1 MGVKRRVLGVA
12 LRVRTRI
19 VGEEVG
25 RRWTRSATVGFLRTR
40 SLEIVYILAFVI
52 FASGIVNTILEGVR
66 PEYAGA
72 VILPSRTAQTVSE
85 AIINMFVILL
95 GVAGVYLAYR
105 SGRQAA
111 RRRISSLYLV
121 SGLTALLVALLIGL
135 LIINFK
141 T

>member
-12 LRVRTRI
+12 LRLRTRLL
-19 VGEEVG
+19 GEGAG
-25 RRWTRSATVGFLRTR
+25 RRWARSATVGFLRTR
-40 SLEIVYILAFVI
+40 SIEVIYMLAFVI
-52 FASGIVNTILEGVR
+52 FASGIVNTILEGLR

-72 VILPSRTAQTVSE
+72 VILPSRSAQTVSE
-85 AIINMFVILL
+85 AIINMFVIFL
-95 GVAGVYLAYR
+95 GIAGAYLAYR

-121 SGLTALLVALLIGL
+121 SGVTALLVALLIGL
-135 LIINFK
+135 LIINVK